1 MQIPEQK
8 VYDHTGALAFVRN
21 NIEKI
26 QNLMVAGANN
36 LQLKNLTQEEKDQMR
51 GYLSNPQTQEFIGRI
66 DKLAPLMLLITKD
79 EHRTIEFLR
88 LVTLMPFIQN
98 NLTNVQRQLAFMIL
112 DAASKDRHICTPTEW
127 LQNYWPSIY
136 RQVTSVMS
144 VLAKGSARPS
154 QAPINAAS
162 PMGSNPAGIPIT
174 FSSKHALRQED
185 LRLPETKRRFS
196 AGPGTS
202 SSPTSTAD
210 PATVPSLA
218 QTPVTMATPV
228 PVSVYPSQTTGT
240 KRPSTG
246 SPVNAQPNKMQIS
259 ASGPI
264 PVRDRTQGDPAQD
277 EAVAKRLARE
287 QAEEQARQEARKDPL
302 QYVKNAARK
311 AFPPQTDGENGV
323 PARPQPV
330 YQGIS
335 DRVKKDDN
343 RTGTSS
349 TTAAGTSPS
358 TGAPQGGKGQLPS
371 PPCSGTMA
379 SRTLAEAFQN
389 TTDIEFSL
397 KSLYSYEPVM
407 EGFTGLSGSTVVDG
421 EEEDKRVKEE
431 LEEIGFLSPLGGD
444 LEFNDPYAWA
454 SGLRFSWSGGDFLS
468 DEVAV

>member
-1 MQIPEQK
+1 
-8 VYDHTGALAFVRN
+8 
-21 NIEKI
+21 
-26 QNLMVAGANN
+26 
-36 LQLKNLTQEEKDQMR
+36 
-51 GYLSNPQTQEFIGRI
+51 
-66 DKLAPLMLLITKD
+66 
-79 EHRTIEFLR
+79 
-88 LVTLMPFIQN
+88 
-98 NLTNVQRQLAFMIL
+98 MIL
-112 DAASKDRHICTPTEW
+112 EAASKDRHICTPTEW
-127 LQNYWPSIY
+127 LQNYWPSIF
-136 RQVTSVMS
+136 RQVTFVMN

-154 QAPINAAS
+154 QQPPVNAAS
-162 PMGSNPAGIPIT
+162 PMPSNPAGIPIT
-174 FSSKHALRQED
+174 FANKHNLRQED
-185 LRLPETKRRFS
+185 LRLPEAKRRFS
-196 AGPGTS
+196 AGPGAS
-202 SSPTSTAD
+202 SSPASTAD

-218 QTPVTMATPV
+218 QTPLTMATPV
-228 PVSVYPSQTTGT
+228 PMSAYPSQSTAT

-246 SPVNAQPNKMQIS
+246 SPVNTQPNKMQIS

-264 PVRDRTQGDPAQD
+264 PVRDRGQGDRAQD

-302 QYVKNAARK
+302 QYAKNAAWK
-311 AFPPQTDGENGV
+311 AFPPETDGKNNV
-323 PARPQPV
+323 SARPQPV

-335 DRVKKDDN
+335 DQLKTDDN
-343 RTGTSS
+343 RTGTSP
-349 TTAAGTSPS
+349 TTATRTSSSKGT
-358 TGAPQGGKGQLPS
+358 PQGGKGQLPS

-421 EEEDKRVKEE
+421 EEEKRVKEE
-431 LEEIGFLSPLGGD
+431 SEEIGFLSPLGGD